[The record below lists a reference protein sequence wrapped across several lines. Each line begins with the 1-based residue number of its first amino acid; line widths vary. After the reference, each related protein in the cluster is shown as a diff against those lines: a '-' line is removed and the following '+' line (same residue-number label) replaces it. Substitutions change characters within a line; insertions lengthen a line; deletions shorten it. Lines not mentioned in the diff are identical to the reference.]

1 MRCLYLAPTGQLGIV
16 DDPRLEVTTERH
28 KLDLRVEP
36 SDWQGD
42 PIAALE
48 RDAQVGG
55 LVMEMYLGWV
65 GRDRLRVAGA
75 ALARGRRVW
84 AYWPGEHAIECV
96 DRERAASHWRH
107 WLFITLYR
115 HGSHVAATVSGRR
128 ARIAAF
134 GANLVE
140 AGRYYV
146 RIARDRLRRVARAA
160 VIASTSPAKLLK
172 RAAGS
177 LRRRLTRPKPEP
189 ATEPVTAPPSAP
201 PPAPVYGLPPDDMRV
216 RSLLARL
223 GQLDA
228 LIADAAAVPFPVFHG
243 EPGPHHPIPGCGV
256 YLRTDFWAKIES
268 GGSYGHTCYV
278 AKELAAVTERFVCFM
293 AFPYRLLEDYGLR
306 QVALDA
312 PSATS
317 SEDDI
322 VAATPY
328 YHRLL
333 RPAFEALRPAYIY
346 ERLCLGNY
354 VGAIMSKALGIPY
367 IVEYNGSEISMRRSF
382 DGTGY
387 LYEYE
392 YLKAEALA
400 FKQATII
407 SVVSA
412 EVKAT
417 LVARG
422 IDPDKILVNPNG
434 ADLAAYAPGDPFEKR
449 EVRAELGLDPEA
461 SVIGF
466 TGTFGGWHGV
476 DVLAAAI
483 PKICERSRAHLLL
496 IGDGNYKHLVDH
508 QVAAHGLQDRVRCVG
523 RVPQAL
529 GARYLKACDIY
540 VSPHNSHMVDSR
552 FFGSPTK
559 IFEYMAMGGGI
570 VASDLEQIGES
581 LSPALTADD
590 LLDPSLVVDDE
601 RAVLCTPGDVDEFV
615 DAVVALAE
623 RPHVWA
629 ALGRNAREAVRQHY
643 SWTTHVA
650 HLWRFMAGERA
661 QERFAADLHRKAK
674 RRRFAREPVGVGAAM
689 SAASIAPAAPGGSVA
704 SAPAPRADAIRAP
717 QVQTG
722 DAYKDEVQRQWDN
735 DPAGSHYVKEAAP
748 HTLPW
753 FLEAET
759 YRYGEYAPWMAD
771 TMEFG
776 RHAGERVLEI
786 GGGMGTDLSQFAQH
800 GAQVTDIDLSSGH
813 LALAQE
819 NFRLRGLQGEFVLHD
834 AESLVFDDNTF
845 DVVYSNGV
853 LHHTPNTRR
862 VVEEIHRVLKPGGR
876 AIVMMYAENSLHY
889 WRNLVWAI
897 GLKDS
902 QLQQVSMGEIMSRS
916 VERSDQA
923 GARPLVKVYT
933 RKRLRRL
940 FEGFEDVEIVQRQ
953 MVSAEVP
960 RLLTWVPLPTL
971 GAVMG
976 WNLIIKARKPC

>member
-1 MRCLYLAPTGQLGIV
+1 MRCLYLAPTGELSIV
-16 DDPRLEVTTERH
+16 DDPRLDATTERH
-28 KLDLRVEP
+28 KLDLRAAPCE
-36 SDWQGD
+36 WQGH
-42 PIAALE
+42 PITALD
-48 RDAQVGG
+48 RDGSLEG

-65 GRDRLRVAGA
+65 GRDRLVVAGR

-84 AYWPGEHAIECV
+84 VYWPEEQAVECL

-107 WLFITLYR
+107 WLFITGYR
-115 HGSHVAATVSGRR
+115 HGSRVSSALSLRR
-128 ARIAAF
+128 ARLAAF
-134 GANLVE
+134 GHNLVE
-140 AGRYYV
+140 TCRYYV
-146 RIARDRLRRVARAA
+146 RITRDVLRSHTPTQLPRRIVRG
-160 VIASTSPAKLLK
+160 V
-172 RAAGS
+172 
-177 LRRRLTRPKPEP
+177 RRRL
-189 ATEPVTAPPSAP
+189 AP
-201 PPAPVYGLPPDDMRV
+201 PPPPDPVIAPAPPPPVVVHGLSPDDHRV

-228 LIADAAAVPFPVFHG
+228 LIEDAAPVPFPVTRG
-243 EPGPHHPIPGCGV
+243 EPGPHNRIPGCGV

-293 AFPYRLLEDYGLR
+293 AHQYRLLDDYGLR
-306 QVALDA
+306 QVVLDP
-312 PSATS
+312 PSATA

-328 YHRLL
+328 YHRAL
-333 RPAFEALRPAYIY
+333 RPAFEALRPTYIY
-346 ERLCLGNY
+346 ERLCLGNH
-354 VGAIMSKALGIPY
+354 VGALLSKALDIPY

-392 YLKAEALA
+392 YLKGEALA

-434 ADLAAYAPGDPFEKR
+434 ADLTAYAPAEPFEKR
-449 EVRAELGLDPEA
+449 AIRAELGLDLATP
-461 SVIGF
+461 VIGF

-483 PKICERSRAHLLL
+483 PTICERAPQAHVLL
-496 IGDGNYKHLVDH
+496 IGDGNYKHLVDQ
-508 QVAAHGLQDRVRCVG
+508 QVAQHGLHHRVHSVG
-523 RVPQAL
+523 RVPQVQ

-570 VASDLEQIGES
+570 IASDLEQIGEC
-581 LSPALTADD
+581 LSPALSVHD
-590 LLDPSLVVDDE
+590 LLDPALVVSDE
-601 RAVLCTPGDVDEFV
+601 RSVLCTPGDVDEFV
-615 DAVVALAE
+615 DAVVALVE
-623 RPHVWA
+623 RPHLWA
-629 ALGRNAREAVRQHY
+629 ALGHNAREAARQHY
-643 SWTTHVA
+643 SWTRHVA

-661 QERFAADLHRKAK
+661 EERFAADLRRKA
-674 RRRFAREPVGVGAAM
+674 RRRCVPEPVGVGASVG
-689 SAASIAPAAPGGSVA
+689 SAAPAAQAAKSSSGL
-704 SAPAPRADAIRAP
+704 SAAAAPHAETLRAP
-717 QVQTG
+717 HAETLRTPQVETG

-735 DPAGSHYVKEAAP
+735 DPAGSHYVKEASP

-753 FLEAET
+753 FLEAEA

-771 TMEFG
+771 TMEFA
-776 RHAGERVLEI
+776 RHAGQRVLEI

-800 GAQVTDIDLSSGH
+800 GALVTDVDLSSGH

-819 NFRLRGLQGEFVLHD
+819 NFRLRGLTGAFVLHD
-834 AESLVFDDNTF
+834 AESLVFDAGTF
-845 DVVYSNGV
+845 DLVYSNGV
-853 LHHTPNTRR
+853 LHHTPNTHH
-862 VVEEIHRVLKPGGR
+862 VVREIRRVLKPGGH
-876 AIVMMYAENSLHY
+876 AIVMMYAEGSLHY
-889 WRNLVWAI
+889 WRNLVLAI
-897 GLKDS
+897 GLKDG
-902 QLQQVSMGEIMSRS
+902 QLQGRSMGEIMSRS

-940 FEGFEDVEIVQRQ
+940 FDGFEDIEIVQRQ
-953 MVSAEVP
+953 MVRAEVP
-960 RLLTWVPLPTL
+960 RFLSWIPLPRL
-971 GAVMG
+971 GAMMG
-976 WNLIIKARKPC
+976 WNLVIKARKPA